1 MPARKPRVRA
11 CWECKGGTVFLEPE
25 KTGALS
31 SLVRRVQERV
41 GVGFPFGERGTVVPN
56 ERDGG
61 KARQGERADLGQ
73 MPHSAPVRP
82 ACFRQLY
89 SSRDGR
95 FVVFE
100 DAQGHLTSVDASRFA

>member
-11 CWECKGGTVFLEPE
+11 CWECKGGKVFLEPE

-41 GVGFPFGERGTVVPN
+41 GVGFSFGERGTVVPN

-61 KARQGERADLGQ
+61 KARQGERADCDQTPL
-73 MPHSAPVRP
+73 SVPVRL

-100 DAQGHLTSVDASRFA
+100 DAQGHLTSVDSSRFA

>member
-11 CWECKGGTVFLEPE
+11 SWECAGGKVFLEPK

-31 SLVRRVQERV
+31 SFIRRAQGRM
-41 GVGFPFGERGTVVPN
+41 GAGFPI
-56 ERDGG
+56 GG
-61 KARQGERADLGQ
+61 KGAVGAGRQDGSSVCQGERVDRDQ
-73 MPHSAPVRP
+73 MPPSIPVRL

-100 DAQGHLTSVDASRFA
+100 DAQGHLASVDSSRFA

>member
-11 CWECKGGTVFLEPE
+11 CWECKGGKVFLEPE

-41 GVGFPFGERGTVVPN
+41 GVGVPFGERGTVVPN